1 MLIDIVSKNGTMLLN
16 VLQRPDGTI
25 DDEARYILEELATW
39 FPICG
44 EAIYGTRPWR
54 VFGEG
59 DTRVTIDGFTENKT
73 EWNSSDY
80 RFNPE
85 GRRPLR
91 LPDEGPRKRRGR
103 CSSPWPPA
111 RRWPLWSCWAPALWS
126 SSRASACSPCS
137 CRSKLPTQ
145 YTNCLKI
152 QFA

>member
-1 MLIDIVSKNGTMLLN
+1 MYTQKDRRPEIYQVGVLDIEKSQLPGVQERPWQTDTCIGNWFYDAKQPYKHPDQIIEMLIDIVSKNGTMLLN

-80 RFNPE
+80 RFTP
-85 GRRPLR
+85 RRT
-91 LPDEGPRKRRGR
+91 
-103 CSSPWPPA
+103 
-111 RRWPLWSCWAPALWS
+111 APS
-126 SSRASACSPCS
+126 TPS
-137 CRSKLPTQ
+137 
-145 YTNCLKI
+145 
-152 QFA
+152 